1 MTKRYWNKIKQDLSY
16 NRFRVLL
23 VVMSLL
29 VATAALS
36 AISSSFWVLRSEMNA
51 DFLSTNPAS
60 ATLWFETN
68 TEKDIV
74 KALESYPSVAQAEL
88 RKTIEG
94 RIEVAPH
101 VWQTLILFVVHDFN
115 TLKINR
121 FEFDTGT
128 NGEIN
133 TVVIERSC
141 VTVAKAQIGDSLT
154 VQVKSNKRAKLK
166 LTGIVHDPAQAPGW
180 MHGEVFGYINPATL
194 KRLGLPP
201 MENAVK
207 LTLKNAAK
215 DRIEAQRQVLE
226 IRHFLEIRGYKIVRA
241 DVPPPATHPHD
252 RQLNAISSILLA
264 FSLIILVLSS
274 VVIANMM
281 NGFLTRQIKQIGIM
295 KALGGSSSQIKAL
308 YFLFIAVMVSLAVP
322 LGWALSFPIAKA
334 FTAFVSN
341 QLNFDIANAYPPF
354 YLFLLQTGVCT
365 LVPFVFGLFPVWRT
379 TKKSVLNALT
389 DEGLSEKPTNAFWQ
403 EIGQYMSRPLLLTL
417 RNTFRKKS
425 RFWLTMGS
433 LALGGAAFMASFNV
447 QEAWKST
454 IAEVEAKQRYDID
467 VKLFA
472 PISISKMD
480 TLLRTIPTIKNYEA
494 WSSAKTFVKYAD
506 KTESMRYE
514 LSGMPQS
521 PQFYTPSIQEGKAL
535 SAKPGENELVATRS
549 LLFLEPQL
557 KVGEAVTL
565 MINNKATSWRLVGVT
580 YEADAEPTF
589 YTHKT
594 SFDKIAN
601 TPNQAAH
608 FRLITV
614 EKRTDVALLTIEKGL
629 TKLNASVRLTKEAH
643 VLEQNFKDH
652 FTIIINMLLV
662 IAFFLASVGLM
673 GLSSTLSMNVLERM
687 KEFGIMQAIGATGN
701 QISRIILIEG
711 LIISVLSWLL
721 ACLIALPISFGMDV
735 AIGNVGLLKPLNFV
749 ISWLAI
755 LGWLVAVIVFSFIVG
770 TFPAVQARR
779 LSIREILGH
788 E

>member
-1 MTKRYWNKIKQDLSY
+1 
-16 NRFRVLL
+16 
-23 VVMSLL
+23 
-29 VATAALS
+29 
-36 AISSSFWVLRSEMNA
+36 
-51 DFLSTNPAS
+51 
-60 ATLWFETN
+60 
-68 TEKDIV
+68 
-74 KALESYPSVAQAEL
+74 
-88 RKTIEG
+88 
-94 RIEVAPH
+94 
-101 VWQTLILFVVHDFN
+101 
-115 TLKINR
+115 
-121 FEFDTGT
+121 
-128 NGEIN
+128 
-133 TVVIERSC
+133 
-141 VTVAKAQIGDSLT
+141 
-154 VQVKSNKRAKLK
+154 
-166 LTGIVHDPAQAPGW
+166 
-180 MHGEVFGYINPATL
+180 
-194 KRLGLPP
+194 
-201 MENAVK
+201 
-207 LTLKNAAK
+207 
-215 DRIEAQRQVLE
+215 
-226 IRHFLEIRGYKIVRA
+226 
-241 DVPPPATHPHD
+241 
-252 RQLNAISSILLA
+252 
-264 FSLIILVLSS
+264 
-274 VVIANMM
+274 M

-295 KALGGSSSQIKAL
+295 KAIGGSIAQIQTL
-308 YFLFIAVMVSLAVP
+308 YFLFIAVMVFGAVP

-341 QLNFDIANAYPPF
+341 QLNFDIANVYPPF
-354 YLFLLQTGVCT
+354 YLLLLQTGICM
-365 LVPFVFGLFPVWRT
+365 LIPFVFGLFPVWRT
-379 TKKSVLNALT
+379 TKTSVLNALA
-389 DEGLSEKPTNAFWQ
+389 DEGLSGKTTNEFWRK
-403 EIGQYMSRPLLLTL
+403 IGQYMSRPLLLTF

-433 LALGGAAFMASFNV
+433 LTLGGAAFMASFNV

-467 VKLFA
+467 VKLFE

-494 WSSAKTFVKYAD
+494 WSSTKTYVKYAD

-535 SAKPGENELVATRS
+535 SMKPVENELVATRS
-549 LLFLEPQL
+549 LQFLEPQL

-565 MINNKATSWRLVGVT
+565 IINNQATSWRLIGIT

-608 FRLITV
+608 FRLNTL
-614 EKRTDVALLTIEKGL
+614 EKRTDIALLNIEKGL

-652 FTIIINMLLV
+652 FTIIVNMLLV

-721 ACLIALPISFGMDV
+721 ACFLALPISFGMDA
-735 AIGNVGLLKPLNFV
+735 AIGNIGLLKPLNFI
-749 ISWLAI
+749 ISWSAI
-755 LGWLVAVIVFSFIVG
+755 LGWLVAVIVFSLIIG
-770 TFPAVQARR
+770 IFPAVQARR